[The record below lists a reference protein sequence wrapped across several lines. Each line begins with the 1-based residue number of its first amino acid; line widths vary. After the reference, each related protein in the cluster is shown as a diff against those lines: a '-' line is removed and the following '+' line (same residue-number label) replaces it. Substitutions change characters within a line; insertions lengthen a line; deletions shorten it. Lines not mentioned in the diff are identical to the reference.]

1 MIPQVVL
8 KFILPKVK
16 VLIEG
21 LAKKYN
27 LDKMEKLIEYMDNP
41 NDADNKIE
49 ALEERLKALEGNSHP
64 PRTFVICENCNKQIK
79 EK

>member
-8 KFILPKVK
+8 KLVVPKILDIVIKQFK
-16 VLIEG
+16 
-21 LAKKYN
+21 

-41 NDADNKIE
+41 NDADKKID
-49 ALEERLKALEGNSHP
+49 ALEERLKTLEGNSHP
-64 PRTFVICENCNKQIK
+64 PRTFVKCEDCKNKIK

>member
-41 NDADNKIE
+41 NAADKRID
-49 ALEERLKALEGNSHP
+49 ALEERLKTLEGNSHP
-64 PRTFVICENCNKQIK
+64 PRIFVKCEDCKNKIK

>member
-8 KFILPKVK
+8 KLVVPKILDIVIKQFK
-16 VLIEG
+16 
-21 LAKKYN
+21 
-27 LDKMEKLIEYMDNP
+27 LDKMEKLIEYMDSP

-49 ALEERLKALEGNSHP
+49 ALEERLKTLEGNSHP
-64 PRTFVICENCNKQIK
+64 PRIFVKCEDCKNKIK

>member
-8 KFILPKVK
+8 KLVVPKILDIVIKQFK
-16 VLIEG
+16 
-21 LAKKYN
+21 
-27 LDKMEKLIEYMDNP
+27 LDKMERLIEYMDSP